1 MAKIVA
7 SLKILP
13 IDVSTDL
20 NILRDEVENIL
31 PKNASIYKFEEDP
44 IAFGLVALIAHIII
58 PEEGEEMNRIEKA
71 ITDLKEVS
79 QLETLMVR
87 RI

>member
-13 IDVSTDL
+13 IDINIDL
-20 NILRDEVENIL
+20 NILRDEVEKTL
-31 PKNASIYKFEEDP
+31 PESASIYKFEEDP
-44 IAFGLVALIAHIII
+44 IAFGLVALIAHIIL
-58 PEEGEEMNRIEKA
+58 PEEGEEMNKIEKA
-71 ITDLKEVS
+71 IMDLKEVS

-87 RI
+87 KV

>member
-31 PKNASIYKFEEDP
+31 PKNARIYKFEEDP